1 MKKILSLILV
11 MMISRLTRWLENQR
25 RALEYKLNAFIVNQ
39 MYRTIISILF
49 LLPIAV
55 ISAQENDSIKTQE
68 LNEVVVEARNQR
80 LGAEVSTYIPTAK
93 QKNASQT
100 AADLL
105 NRMAIPQLRISP
117 NDEIKDLAGKNVDV
131 FIDFLPASKQ
141 DMDGM
146 RMQDVKKV
154 EFYDFPTDPR
164 FLGKAH
170 VVNFVMQK
178 YEYGGY
184 VKVYGWE
191 NTTNAGQASVYGK
204 LKYKRMTFDIAGGAF
219 YLNERHAGSDIYE
232 TFRLPQADGSLKVF
246 ERNSIQ
252 EASKWKDHT
261 YWPTFKAL
269 YSSDKITI
277 QNVIG
282 ADFNQ
287 SPVNEQSGFI
297 QYSPEVSPRSDYYN
311 NSTSRV
317 NSLSYNG
324 YWNFI
329 LNEKNSITFSP
340 AYAYS
345 HTNKSS
351 LYMENRKDEY
361 YNAAKDDSHQF
372 KGDLTY
378 THSFGKWGSLNAMF
392 QTVITT
398 NNTTYSGTAN
408 ISDNAHTYR
417 VGPGVQY
424 SLSKGKV
431 YGMVGFG
438 YHWDRQEY
446 LDYKDNS
453 AAPWIDFSLQ
463 YAPNDRHSVRGE
475 FHYMKSIPSS
485 SYRSAAVIQSN
496 PLMSYTGNPNLVSY
510 DSYDAGVN
518 YSFVPNNRFSLSA
531 FASTWIVDNRYVYD
545 YTPTDTGILRTI
557 KQPGGSYSQ
566 WNYGV
571 YGTLRLFDRKLQL
584 TAQLNA
590 TSVHNG
596 EPYNLNKTHLVYAF
610 QANYFLGNWIFS
622 GLYYTPQG
630 YPDGCMV
637 GTWMKTK
644 AFYRLQ
650 AGWSNSTWNFQLQ
663 IANFARW
670 NWRSDKGVMH
680 SQYYDKIE
688 QTYSINDHTLARLAV
703 TYTFGFGKKVER
715 GNEAAQ
721 QSGVNSGIL
730 K

>member
-1 MKKILSLILV
+1 MTKIITSITL
-11 MMISRLTRWLENQR
+11 
-25 RALEYKLNAFIVNQ
+25 
-39 MYRTIISILF
+39 TIIAII
-49 LLPIAV
+49 PIY
-55 ISAQENDSIKTQE
+55 AQEQGDTIQVHQ
-68 LNEVVVEARNQR
+68 LDEVVVEALNQR
-80 LGAEVSTYIPTAK
+80 LGAEVSTYIPTPK

-100 AADLL
+100 AIELL

-117 NDEIKDLAGKNVDV
+117 KDEILDLAGKSVDV
-131 FIDFLPASKQ
+131 FIDFLPASKE
-141 DMDGM
+141 DMNGM

-154 EFYDFPTDPR
+154 EYYDFPTDPR

-184 VKVYGWE
+184 VKLYGWG
-191 NTTNAGQASVYGK
+191 NTSNAGQASVYGK
-204 LKYKRMTFDIAGGAF
+204 LQYKRMTFDIAGGAF
-219 YLNERHAGSDIYE
+219 YLNEKHAGSDIYE
-232 TFRLPQADGSLKVF
+232 TFRLPQADGSLKTF

-252 EASKWKDHT
+252 ESAKLRNNT

-269 YSSDKITI
+269 YSSDRITI

-282 ADFNQ
+282 ANFNQ

-297 QYSPEVSPRSDYYN
+297 VYSPEVSERSDYFN
-311 NSTSRV
+311 NSTNRV

-329 LNEKNSITFSP
+329 LNDKNTITVSP
-340 AYAYS
+340 AYSYS
-345 HTNKSS
+345 HTNTRSQYIEVAKG
-351 LYMENRKDEY
+351 EY
-361 YNAAKDDSHQF
+361 NNAAKDDSHQF
-372 KGDLTY
+372 KTDLTY
-378 THSFGKWGSLNAMF
+378 THSFGKWGSLNAML
-392 QTVITT
+392 QTIITT
-398 NNTTYSGTAN
+398 NSTIYSGTAN
-408 ISDNAHTYR
+408 TSDNAHTYR

-463 YAPNDRHSVRGE
+463 YAPNNSHSIRGE
-475 FHYMKSIPSS
+475 FHHMKSIPSS

-510 DSYDAGVN
+510 GSYDAGVN
-518 YSFVPNNRFSLSA
+518 YSFIPNNRFSLSA
-531 FASTWIVDNRYVYD
+531 FATTWIVDNRYVYD
-545 YTPTDTGILRTI
+545 YQPTATGILRTI
-557 KQPGGSYSQ
+557 KQPGGAYSQ
-566 WNYGV
+566 WDYGV

-596 EPYNLNKTHLVYAF
+596 EPYNLNKTHLTYLF
-610 QANYFLGNWIFS
+610 QANYYLGNWTFS
-622 GLYYTPQG
+622 GLYYSPQG

-637 GTWMKTK
+637 GTWIKTK
-644 AFYRLQ
+644 AYYNLL
-650 AGWSNSTWNFQLQ
+650 AGWSNSTWNIQLKV
-663 IANFARW
+663 ANFARW
-670 NWRSDKGVMH
+670 NWRSNKSVMQ
-680 SQYYDKIE
+680 SKYYDKVE
-688 QTYSINDHTLARLAV
+688 QAYSIDNHAIARLAF
-703 TYTFGFGKKVER
+703 TYTFGFGKKVVR
-715 GNEAAQ
+715 GNEASQ